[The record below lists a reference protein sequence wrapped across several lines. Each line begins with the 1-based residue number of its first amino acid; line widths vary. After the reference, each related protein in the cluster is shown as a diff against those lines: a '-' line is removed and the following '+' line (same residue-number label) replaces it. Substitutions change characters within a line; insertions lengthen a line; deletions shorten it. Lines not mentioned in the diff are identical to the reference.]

1 MRQRARGID
10 DWHGQVIPIH
20 YGDAYFPRNSQIVT
34 LQRRGKNKEWHPKF
48 DIRKDGSS
56 YKYVLSGN
64 WLEFVKDNS
73 VHQGDICIF
82 QPMKGVDETFLATVY
97 LLRESKAYSL
107 GSRTR
112 KKATGGYRVR
122 SCDESRPRAKMTSTI
137 PVKEESFEGENAPY
151 SRCNYGHRTH
161 QRHLESD
168 ESEVHSKHLYMLS
181 GQTHL
186 TAEQMKNVEEKVHSI
201 QSEVPIYVAKMNKIS
216 VGANSLDTIVF
227 DRPYATEYVPDGEQ
241 TLILMR
247 IGKKRKWKVKMNP
260 RSDMQIVTLGW
271 HKFVDDNHLGVE
283 DIFLFQ
289 LMKNERR
296 LTMTV
301 YIIHHR
307 EKSPLLD
314 CYGCE
319 VKQEPDVF
327 DSEGPSE
334 ISLYIV
340 LRGTGLT
347 LAQEKIVQEKV
358 MDIQSE
364 MPVFVATM
372 NKNIIGGKGIYALDF
387 STLKGAPYL
396 PDGKQTLT
404 LHRIGWHR
412 SWCTEMHDQR
422 MLEGELCEFVRDS
435 RLKIGDICLFEPVG
449 NERLAMM
456 VHIIYSE
463 QYCVALSSGDGLM
476 MT

>member
-1 MRQRARGID
+1 MWSASKPTVLLA
-10 DWHGQVIPIH
+10 QVIPIH

-168 ESEVHSKHLYMLS
+168 ESE
-181 GQTHL
+181 
-186 TAEQMKNVEEKVHSI
+186 
-201 QSEVPIYVAKMNKIS
+201 
-216 VGANSLDTIVF
+216 VF